1 MRLEDIIEKHTL
13 PVKNDQ
19 SYYISDNI
27 EYLKYIILQTK
38 RNPDERRHHHKYK
51 ESSVLLKSYPDQV
64 GIHGETGKPC
74 YKIVVILLYI
84 NGQIIT
90 AYPFL

>member
-19 SYYISDNI
+19 SYYISDDI
-27 EYLKYIILQTK
+27 DYLKNIILQTK
-38 RNPDERRHHHKYK
+38 RHPDERRHHRKYK
-51 ESSVLLKSYPDQV
+51 ERTVLLKSYPEQV
-64 GIHGETGKPC
+64 GTHGKTGEPC
-74 YKIVVILLYI
+74 YKIVVVLLNI

-90 AYPFL
+90 AYPSL